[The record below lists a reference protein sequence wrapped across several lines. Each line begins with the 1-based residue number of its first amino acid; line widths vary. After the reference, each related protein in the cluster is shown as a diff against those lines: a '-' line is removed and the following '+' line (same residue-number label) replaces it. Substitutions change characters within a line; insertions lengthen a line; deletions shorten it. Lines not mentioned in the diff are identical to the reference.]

1 MSIHDFYEIS
11 IYNRYTPW
19 FNQPKA
25 KQNETSSGFPVPL
38 RIPHKCFYTRTIG
51 IHINPRHRKAM
62 LLDVRQQ
69 MGLNL
74 LALLTTAYASIHLS
88 INFSSLCHIHL
99 PETTAP
105 LGSSP
110 AIAHNL
116 AHLAVPPKSWEPLS
130 SLSISINNIVYIYT
144 LFVFITQYYKH
155 FMWGAVKIYYNCL
168 VCFWRVIVFW
178 GGPYRFTGFC
188 CFRHHPSRS

>member
-130 SLSISINNIVYIYT
+130 SLSISINNIVYIYIQI
-144 LFVFITQYYKH
+144 LYVFITQYYKH
-155 FMWGAVKIYYNCL
+155 FMYSNMCKRTRRW
-168 VCFWRVIVFW
+168 F
-178 GGPYRFTGFC
+178 
-188 CFRHHPSRS
+188 